1 MTRRTLAI
9 IIAVPLTA
17 LLMIAALVLPV
28 PYVLY
33 QPGTTVDVLSTVGG
47 KERIQITGHKA
58 YYDNGELRMV
68 TIYVTNPGDEISLG
82 TALWGWVSRD
92 DAVRPYASVYDDDE
106 TNEENDQESAL
117 QMATS
122 QDVAIA
128 VAMKALG
135 YDVPSVPVVSPTEKG
150 MPADGKLQPGDH
162 LVSIGG
168 KKIKTWQDV
177 VDAVSTSKPGKPL
190 TFVVDR
196 NGTRTTVD
204 VTPRSIDGRTRVG
217 ISEAYDYKFPF
228 DVHINIDE
236 NIGGPSAGLMFSLS
250 IYDTLTPGSLT
261 GGRIIAGT
269 GEIRPDGSVGPIGG
283 IQQKI
288 AAARDAKAELFL
300 VPAANCDEAV
310 GAPKDDVRLARV
322 DTMEQAKNVLETFAK
337 DPDADLPSCKDE
349 D

>member
-1 MTRRTLAI
+1 MSRRTLAI
-9 IIAVPLTA
+9 VIAVPLTA
-17 LLMIAALVLPV
+17 LLLIAALVLPI

-33 QPGTTVDVLSTVGG
+33 QPGTTVDVLSTAGG
-47 KERIQITGHKA
+47 QERIQVSGHKA
-58 YYDNGELRMV
+58 YYDDGELRMV

-92 DAVRPYASVYDDDE
+92 DAVKPYDAVYGPGE
-106 TNEENDQESAL
+106 TAKKNDQQSAI

-122 QDVAIA
+122 QDDA
-128 VAMKALG
+128 VAVALKALG
-135 YDVPSVPVVSPTEKG
+135 YDVPSVPVVSPTEEG
-150 MPADGKLQPGDH
+150 LPADGKLEPGDR
-162 LVSIGG
+162 LITIGG
-168 KKIKTWQDV
+168 KQIKTWQDV
-177 VDAVSTSKPGKPL
+177 VDAITTSKAGKPL

-196 NGTRTTVD
+196 AGTRKTVA
-204 VTPRSIDGRTRVG
+204 VTPKLIEGRVRVG

-228 DVHINIDE
+228 DVKINIDA

-261 GGRIIAGT
+261 GGHIIAGT
-269 GEIRPDGSVGPIGG
+269 GEIRPDGMVGPIGG

-300 VPAANCDEAV
+300 VPAANCDEAL
-310 GAPKDDVRLARV
+310 GAPKDDVRVARV
-322 DTMEQAKNVLETFAK
+322 DTMEQAKETVEAFAA
-337 DPDADLPSCKDE
+337 DPDADLPSCEDE

>member
-1 MTRRTLAI
+1 MSRRTLAI
-9 IIAVPLTA
+9 VIAVPLTA
-17 LLMIAALVLPV
+17 LLLIAALVLPI

-33 QPGTTVDVLSTVGG
+33 QPGTTVDVLSTAGG
-47 KERIQITGHKA
+47 EERIQVTGHKA
-58 YYDNGELRMV
+58 YYDDGELRMV

-92 DAVRPYASVYDDDE
+92 DAVRPYASVYGDDE
-106 TNEENDQESAL
+106 TAKENDQESAY

-135 YDVPSVPVVSPTEKG
+135 YDVPSVPVVSPIEKG
-150 MPADGKLQPGDH
+150 LPADGKLQPGDH
-162 LVSIGG
+162 LVTIGG
-168 KKIKTWQDV
+168 KKISAWADV
-177 VDAVSTSKPGKPL
+177 VESISTSEAGKPL

-196 NGTRTTVD
+196 NGTRTTVV
-204 VTPRSIDGRTRVG
+204 VTPQTIDGRTRVG

-228 DVHINIDE
+228 DVRINIDE

-261 GGRIIAGT
+261 GGHIIAGT

-283 IQQKI
+283 VQQKI

-310 GAPKDDVRLARV
+310 DAPKDDVRLARV
-322 DTMEQAKNVLETFAK
+322 ETMQQAKDVVEKFAA
-337 DPDADLPSCKDE
+337 DPDAVLPTCEDE
-349 D
+349 E

>member
-1 MTRRTLAI
+1 MSRRTLAI
-9 IIAVPLTA
+9 VIAVPLTA
-17 LLMIAALVLPV
+17 VLMIAALVLPI

-33 QPGTTVDVLSTVGG
+33 QPGTTVDVLSEAGG

-58 YYDNGELRMV
+58 YHDGGELRMV
-68 TIYVTNPGDEISLG
+68 TIYVTNPGDEISLA
-82 TALWGWVSRD
+82 TALWGWWNRD
-92 DAVRPYASVYDDDE
+92 DAVRPYSSVYRDDE
-106 TNEENDQESAL
+106 TNEENDEQSAL

-122 QDVAIA
+122 QDVAVA

-135 YDVPSVPVVSPTEKG
+135 LDVPSVPVVSPVEEG
-150 MPADGKLQPGDH
+150 LPADGKLEPGDH
-162 LVSIGG
+162 LISIGG
-168 KKIKTWQDV
+168 ATIATWEDV
-177 VDAVSTSKPGKPL
+177 VKAVSTSTPDKPL

-196 NGTRTTVD
+196 NGTRTTVE

-228 DVHINIDE
+228 DVRINIDE

-261 GGRIIAGT
+261 GGHIIAGT
-269 GEIRPDGSVGPIGG
+269 GEIRPDGSVGAIGG

-300 VPAANCDEAV
+300 VPAVNCDEALD
-310 GAPKDDVRLARV
+310 APRDDVRLARV
-322 DTMEQAKNVLETFAK
+322 ETMEQAKDVVETFAA
-337 DPDADLPSCKDE
+337 DPDADLPTCKDE
-349 D
+349 E

>member
-1 MTRRTLAI
+1 MSRRTLAI
-9 IIAVPLTA
+9 VIAVPLTT
-17 LLMIAALVLPV
+17 LLMIAALVLPI

-33 QPGTTVDVLSTVGG
+33 QPGTTVDVLSTAGG
-47 KERIQITGHKA
+47 KERIQVTGHKT
-58 YYDNGELRMV
+58 YDDNGELRMV

-82 TALWGWVSRD
+82 TALLGWVSRD
-92 DAVRPYASVYDDDE
+92 DAVRPYDSVYDDDE
-106 TNEENDQESAL
+106 TAKENDQESAL

-128 VAMKALG
+128 VALKALG
-135 YDVPSVPVVSPTEKG
+135 YDVPSVPVVSPVEKG
-150 MPADGKLQPGDH
+150 MPADGKLLPGDR
-162 LVSIGG
+162 LITIGG
-168 KKIKTWQDV
+168 KKIKTWPDV
-177 VDAVSTSKPGKPL
+177 VEAVTTSEAGKPL
-190 TFVVDR
+190 TFVIDR
-196 NGTRTTVD
+196 AGTRKTIEVS
-204 VTPRSIDGRTRVG
+204 PRLVDGRVRVG

-228 DVHINIDE
+228 DVTINIDD

-261 GGRIIAGT
+261 GGHIIAGT

-300 VPAANCDEAV
+300 VPAANCDEAL

-322 DTMEQAKNVLETFAK
+322 ETMEQAKDTVKAFAAN
-337 DPDADLPSCKDE
+337 PDADLPSCKE
-349 D
+349 GE

>member
-33 QPGTTVDVLSTVGG
+33 QPGTTLDVLSTAGG
-47 KERIQITGHKA
+47 KERIEVTGHKA
-58 YYDNGELRMV
+58 YHDDGELMMV

-82 TALWGWVSRD
+82 TALWGWISRD
-92 DAVRPYASVYDDDE
+92 DAVRPYASVYDEDE
-106 TNEENDQESAL
+106 TNEQNDEESAL

-122 QDVAIA
+122 QDVAVA
-128 VAMKALG
+128 VALDALG
-135 YDVPSVPVVSPTEKG
+135 YDVPSVPVVSPIEKG
-150 MPADGKLQPGDH
+150 MPAEGNLEPGDH
-162 LVSIGG
+162 LVTIGG
-168 KKIKTWQDV
+168 KKIKTWADV
-177 VDAVSTSKPGKPL
+177 VEAISTSQAGKAL

-196 NGTRTTVD
+196 DGTRMKIA
-204 VTPRSIDGRTRVG
+204 VTPRTIDGRTRVG
-217 ISEAYDYKFPF
+217 IGEAYDYKFPF
-228 DVHINIDE
+228 DVRINIDE
-236 NIGGPSAGLMFSLS
+236 KIGGPSAGLMFSLS

-261 GGRIIAGT
+261 GGHIIAGT

-288 AAARDAKAELFL
+288 AAARDAQAELFL
-300 VPAANCDEAV
+300 VPAANCDEAL
-310 GAPKDDVRLARV
+310 GAPKDDVHLARV
-322 DTMEQAKNVLETFAK
+322 ETMEQAKDVIETFAA

-349 D
+349 E

>member
-1 MTRRTLAI
+1 MSRRTLAI

-17 LLMIAALVLPV
+17 LLLIAALVLPV

-33 QPGTTVDVLSTVGG
+33 QPGTTVDVLSTAGG
-47 KERIQITGHKA
+47 TERIQVTGHKA
-58 YYDNGELRMV
+58 YYDDGELRMV

-92 DAVRPYASVYDDDE
+92 DAVRPYASVYKDDE
-106 TNEENDQESAL
+106 TDEENDEESAL

-128 VAMKALG
+128 VALQALG
-135 YDVPSVPVVSPTEKG
+135 YDVPSVPVVSPIEKG
-150 MPADGKLQPGDH
+150 LPADGKLQPGDH

-168 KKIKTWQDV
+168 KKIATWKDV
-177 VDAVSTSKPGKPL
+177 VEAISTSEPGKPL

-196 NGTRTTVD
+196 SGTRTTVE
-204 VTPRSIDGRTRVG
+204 VTPQTIGGRTRVG
-217 ISEAYDYKFPF
+217 IGEAYDYKFPF
-228 DVHINIDE
+228 DVRINIDE

-261 GGRIIAGT
+261 GGHIIAGT

-310 GAPKDDVRLARV
+310 DAPKDDVRLARV
-322 DTMEQAKNVLETFAK
+322 ETMEQAKQVVETFAA
-337 DPDADLPSCKDE
+337 DPDADLPTCE
-349 D
+349 EEG